1 VRPFDSGVI
10 SVTIYSRPGCHLC
23 DEMKAVVLRLAN
35 SIPLAVEDID
45 ISTDPDLDRLYG
57 LEIPVLVIDG
67 RKAAKY
73 RVTEESLRRMLA
85 NRPATSP

>member
-1 VRPFDSGVI
+1 
-10 SVTIYSRPGCHLC
+10 
-23 DEMKAVVLRLAN
+23 MKAVVLRL
-35 SIPLAVEDID
+35 SESMPLAVENID
-45 ISTDPDLDRLYG
+45 ISTDPDLDRRYG

-85 NRPATSP
+85 NRRATLP

>member
-1 VRPFDSGVI
+1 
-10 SVTIYSRPGCHLC
+10 
-23 DEMKAVVLRLAN
+23 MKAVVLRLSE
-35 SIPLAVEDID
+35 SIPLAVENID
-45 ISTDPDLDRLYG
+45 ISADPDLDRQYG

-85 NRPATSP
+85 NRPATLP